1 VTECDGDQSVE
12 IVTCAATPLLS
23 AVKDRKGNLM
33 RKGGRVF
40 ILLGV
45 VLALAAAV
53 LAIIA
58 FSDTSED
65 EEVAEPEPEMV
76 EVIEAASDIPVNH
89 VITEDDITVV
99 EVEEDTVSPGTARST
114 GQVLGLA
121 ASGDIVNGQRVLMAN
136 LVTPGLSHI
145 VDDGMRAV
153 AIPIDRVNA
162 LGGMIRAE
170 DRIDLVYS
178 ISFEVADF
186 FEALR
191 DQLEDQPPPPAEEGE
206 EGEEPEQPS
215 GIPGFPDLEGLP
227 MPFEPGSLVRVTLP
241 DESEPVTKLLLQ
253 NIRVVRVVAGDITV
267 DDDGRAV
274 PVNDNANATVD
285 DDADDEEDDSNDSAT
300 PDTSPQ
306 EPERLPS
313 ADMIIIEVDPFMA
326 ELVTFILDYEGQFQ
340 VALRGPDDQDIVET
354 PGMTFRQMVE
364 QHGLPLPRPAEVP
377 EDPEIE
383 DDAEDGD
390 DDEDEE
396 Q

>member
-1 VTECDGDQSVE
+1 
-12 IVTCAATPLLS
+12 
-23 AVKDRKGNLM
+23 M

-58 FSDTSED
+58 FSDTAED
-65 EEVAEPEPEMV
+65 EEVAEPEPDMI
-76 EVIEAASDIPVNH
+76 EVIEAARDIPVNH

-121 ASGDIVNGQRVLMAN
+121 ASGDIVSGQRVLMAN

-153 AIPIDRVNA
+153 AVPIDRVNA

-191 DQLEDQPPPPAEEGE
+191 EQLEEQQQAAAEEGE
-206 EGEEPEQPS
+206 EGEQPQLPT
-215 GIPGFPDLEGLP
+215 GIPGFPDLGELP
-227 MPFEPGSLVRVTLP
+227 MPFEPGSLVRITLP
-241 DESEPVTKLLLQ
+241 DESEPVTKLVLQ
-253 NIRVVRVVAGDITV
+253 NIRVVRVVAGDVTV
-267 DDDGRAV
+267 DDDGRV
-274 PVNDNANATVD
+274 VSVDEATTQED
-285 DDADDEEDDSNDSAT
+285 DDEENDGNDDTASPEPA
-300 PDTSPQ
+300 PQ

-313 ADMIIIEVDPFMA
+313 ADMLILEVDPVMA

-340 VALRGPDDQDIVET
+340 VALRGPDDQEIIQT

-364 QHGLPLPRPAEVP
+364 DHGLPLPRPAEVP
-377 EDPEIE
+377 EDPVFDE
-383 DDAEDGD
+383 DTDDSGEADENGEDADEEAEEAEDAGD
-390 DDEDEE
+390 ADEGDEE